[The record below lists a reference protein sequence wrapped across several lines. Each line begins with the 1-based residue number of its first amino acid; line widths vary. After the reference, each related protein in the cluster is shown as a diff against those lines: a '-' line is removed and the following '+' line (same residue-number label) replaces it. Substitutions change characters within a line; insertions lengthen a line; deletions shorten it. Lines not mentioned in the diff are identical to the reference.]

1 MMLHILIVKIYQKR
15 TISDKILR
23 NIAYETAKNH
33 NYDEYQRELACMVYT
48 FFEKKKKKQDW
59 KQM

>member
-15 TISDKILR
+15 TISGKILR

-33 NYDEYQRELACMVYT
+33 NYDGYQRALACMVNT
-48 FFEKKKKKQDW
+48 FFEKKKQDW